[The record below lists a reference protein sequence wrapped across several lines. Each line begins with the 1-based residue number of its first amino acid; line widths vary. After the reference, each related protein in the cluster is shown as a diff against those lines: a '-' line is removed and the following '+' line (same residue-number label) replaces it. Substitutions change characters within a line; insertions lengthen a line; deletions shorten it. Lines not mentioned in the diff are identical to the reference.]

1 MPVPVPVLA
10 TPVQSAA
17 TRARRAQRAD
27 IQGLRA
33 LAVGLVVLYHA
44 KVPFVPG
51 GYVGVDVFFVIS
63 GFLITT
69 HLVEGMERS
78 GRMDFAAFYARRAR
92 RLLPA
97 ALVVI
102 VLTVVASVIWLPPL
116 QLRGMFTEA
125 IASALYV
132 PNVLLAANGTSYLAE
147 STPSMFQQYWS
158 LGVEEQFYLF
168 WPALLVAARWLTKS
182 RRALVMI
189 IQALAVVSLA
199 GSVVLSRTHQPL
211 AFFLLPTRA
220 WEFGV
225 GALVALVPL
234 DRLRRSV
241 RASAAVGWTGL
252 GLVVAAGVVFT
263 DRAVFPGIAALAP
276 VAGTAMLIVVGSSL
290 VPPTVSRLLSL
301 RPLTRVGDVS
311 YSLYLVHWP
320 LLVLP
325 QAAVGQGRPL
335 PWWTVAALALAC
347 LPAAALLHR
356 YVERRLLGAGRLSRA
371 RARQTLVA
379 TLVVSSLVAAAF
391 AGGQAL
397 TSTKVLS
404 SDRLASPTRIS
415 DPPVPTSYVPRN
427 LQPDL
432 RGVEADVPVL
442 YDDGCHLD
450 FAETRADGCSTGP
463 AGAPTIALFGDSHA
477 AQWFPALENIARD
490 HHLRVETYTK
500 SSCPSV
506 LVASELNGSPYSA
519 CTRWRENV
527 LSHLVA
533 QPPRLVLIAN
543 YGAPSTAPPEATN
556 GWQDGLSATLARLQP
571 ATEVAVVADSPNLE
585 HTPSI
590 CLSAHL
596 DSADACGLSR
606 RVALD
611 SPARDAERSAV
622 AAAGVPM
629 VDLTDYLCTA
639 SFCPAIVGDTLV
651 YRDAHHL
658 TTTYSRELD
667 GALWEQLGPL
677 VAAAP

>member
-1 MPVPVPVLA
+1 MPDLV
-10 TPVQSAA
+10 TPTQTAPA
-17 TRARRAQRAD
+17 RTRRAQRAD

-44 KVPFVPG
+44 QVPFIHG

-78 GRMDFAAFYARRAR
+78 GRMDFAAFYARRVR

-132 PNVLLAANGTSYLAE
+132 PNVLLAANGTNYLAE
-147 STPSMFQQYWS
+147 TTPSMFQQYWS
-158 LGVEEQFYLF
+158 LGVEEQFYLV
-168 WPALLVAARWLTKS
+168 WPALLVAVRWLTRS

-189 IQALAVVSLA
+189 ILALVVVSLL

-225 GALVALVPL
+225 GALVALAPL
-234 DRLRRSV
+234 DRLRASRH
-241 RASAAVGWTGL
+241 ASAALGWTGL
-252 GLVVAAGVVFT
+252 ALVVAAGFLFT
-263 DRAVFPGIAALAP
+263 ERTVYPGFAALAP
-276 VAGTAMLIVVGSSL
+276 VAGTAMLIVVGTSL
-290 VPPTVSRLLSL
+290 VPQTVSRLLSL
-301 RPLTRVGDVS
+301 RPLTWVGDIS

-335 PWWTVAALALAC
+335 AWWTLAALALAC
-347 LPAAALLHR
+347 LPAAVLLHR
-356 YVERRLLGAGRLSRA
+356 HVERRLLGGGRLSRA
-371 RARQTLVA
+371 RARRTLVA
-379 TLVVSSLVAAAF
+379 TLVVSSVVALAF
-391 AGGQAL
+391 VGGQAV
-397 TSTKVLS
+397 TSKEVLS
-404 SDRLASPTRIS
+404 SPRLASPTKIT
-415 DPPVPTSYVPRN
+415 DPPVPTAYVPRN
-427 LQPDL
+427 LRPDL
-432 RGVEADVPVL
+432 RSVEDDLPSL
-442 YDDGCHLD
+442 YSDGCHLD
-450 FAETRADGCSTGP
+450 FDATRAEGCSFGTVGS
-463 AGAPTIALFGDSHA
+463 PTIALFGDSHA
-477 AQWFPALENIARD
+477 AQWFPALESIARD
-490 HHLRVETYTK
+490 HRVRIETYTK

-506 LVASELNGSPYSA
+506 SVASKLNGSPYTA

-533 QPPRLVLIAN
+533 NPPALVVVAN
-543 YGAPSTAPPEATN
+543 YGAPSTAPPEATA
-556 GWQDGLSATLARLQP
+556 GWAEGLSATLARLQP
-571 ATEVAVVADSPNLE
+571 ATKVAVVADSPNLQ

-596 DSADACGLSR
+596 ESADACGLSR
-606 RVALD
+606 QAALD
-611 SPARDAERSAV
+611 SPARTAEQAAV

-629 VDLTDYLCTA
+629 VDLTDYLCTP
-639 SFCPAIVGDTLV
+639 SFCPAIIGDTLV

-658 TTTYSRELD
+658 TATYSRELQ
-667 GALWEQLGPL
+667 GALWKQISGMLPSGR
-677 VAAAP
+677 

>member
-1 MPVPVPVLA
+1 MPELA
-10 TPVQSAA
+10 PTLQAA
-17 TRARRAQRAD
+17 PTRPRRPQRTD

-44 KVPFVPG
+44 KVPFVSG

-78 GRMDFAAFYARRAR
+78 GRMDFAAFYARRVR

-97 ALVVI
+97 ALAVI

-132 PNVLLAANGTSYLAE
+132 PNVLLAANGTNYLAE
-147 STPSMFQQYWS
+147 TAPSMFQQYWS

-168 WPALLVAARWLTKS
+168 WPALLVLARWLTKS

-189 IQALAVVSLA
+189 ILALVVVSLA

-234 DRLRRSV
+234 DRLRDSR
-241 RASAAVGWTGL
+241 RASAVVGWTGL
-252 GLVVAAGVVFT
+252 GLVVVAGVLFT
-263 DRAVFPGIAALAP
+263 DRTVYPGIAALAP
-276 VAGTAMLIVVGSSL
+276 VAGTAMLIVVGSS
-290 VPPTVSRLLSL
+290 VVTQRVSELLSL
-301 RPLTRVGDVS
+301 RPLTWVGDIS

-325 QAAVGQGRPL
+325 QAAVGQERPL
-335 PWWTVAALALAC
+335 AWWTVAALALGC
-347 LPAAALLHR
+347 LPAAYLLHR
-356 YVERRLLGAGRLSRA
+356 YVERRLLGGGGLSRA
-371 RARQTLVA
+371 RARRTLLATLVA
-379 TLVVSSLVAAAF
+379 SSVLALAF
-391 AGGQAL
+391 AGGQL
-397 TSTKVLS
+397 VTSREVLS
-404 SDRLASPTRIS
+404 SSRTANPTEVS
-415 DPPVPTSYVPRN
+415 APPVATSYVPRN
-427 LQPDL
+427 LRPDL
-432 RGVEADVPVL
+432 RGVEDDVPVL
-442 YDDGCHLD
+442 YTDGCHLD
-450 FAETRADGCSTGP
+450 FDATRADGCSFGP

-477 AQWFPALENIARD
+477 AQWFPALEDVARD
-490 HHLRVETYTK
+490 HGLRIETYTK

-506 LVASELNGSPYSA
+506 SVASELNGSPYSA
-519 CTRWRENV
+519 CLRWRENV
-527 LSHLVA
+527 LSRLVA
-533 QPPRLVLIAN
+533 QPPSLVVLAN
-543 YGAPSTAPPEATN
+543 YGAPSTAPADATA
-556 GWQDGLSATLARLQP
+556 GWRDGLSTTLARLQP
-571 ATEVAVVADSPNLE
+571 VTKVAVMADSPNLAQ
-585 HTPSI
+585 TPSI

-596 DSADACGLSR
+596 ESADACGATR
-606 RVALD
+606 EAALD
-611 SPARDAERSAV
+611 SPARAAEQAAV
-622 AAAGVPM
+622 ATAGVPM

-639 SFCPAIVGDTLV
+639 SFCPAIIGDTLV

-667 GALWEQLGPL
+667 GALWEQLRPL
-677 VAAAP
+677 VPPSR